1 MEKIQKLLVSHFIDV
16 EIESISK
23 EVSQSLISSFAEIK
37 KKCEKI
43 LPWSGGKVMRVSARD
58 MAHG

>member
-37 KKCEKI
+37 KK
-43 LPWSGGKVMRVSARD
+43 V
-58 MAHG
+58 